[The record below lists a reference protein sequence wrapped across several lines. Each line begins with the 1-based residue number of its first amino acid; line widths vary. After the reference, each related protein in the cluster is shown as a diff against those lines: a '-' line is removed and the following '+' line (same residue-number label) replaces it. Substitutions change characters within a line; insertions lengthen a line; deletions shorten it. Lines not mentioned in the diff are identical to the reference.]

1 MNLIDFVLYQTP
13 LLPWQNGGKIP
24 WDEPAFSARMLQNHL
39 SQDNDWASRRSET
52 IASHVACID
61 RMLPRR
67 ARILDLGCGPGLYTQ
82 RLALL
87 GHDCVGVDFSPA
99 SIAYAAK
106 QAGQDGL
113 SIEYA
118 QADVRQYQPQGGFDL
133 VMMLFSELNAFAE
146 AEAQALLSKAVD
158 ALRENGILLIE
169 VSTFEAVRS
178 QAVQP
183 ATWAA
188 LPFGL
193 FSDKP
198 HLYLQEHGW
207 DEHSA
212 TASTRYA
219 IVDADSGAVT
229 QYGSSM
235 QAYTEAQYRQM
246 LTASGLSAMRLI
258 DAGYWPAG
266 EPFAGNFLVWQCRR

>member
-39 SQDNDWASRRSET
+39 SQDNDWTSRRGEIIT
-52 IASHVACID
+52 RHVACID

-82 RLALL
+82 QLALR
-87 GHDCVGVDFSPA
+87 GHECVGVDFSPA
-99 SIAYAAK
+99 SIAYAQK
-106 QAGQDGL
+106 QAQQDGL
-113 SIEYA
+113 SIEYE

-133 VMMLFSELNAFAE
+133 VMMLFSELNAFPA
-146 AEAQALLSKAVD
+146 AEAQALLVKAAG
-158 ALRENGILLIE
+158 ALRENGMVLIE
-169 VSTFEAVRS
+169 VSTFEAVHK
-178 QAVQP
+178 QAAQP
-183 ATWAA
+183 ANWVA

-207 DEHSA
+207 DALSTA
-212 TASTRYA
+212 ASTRYS
-219 IVDADSGAVT
+219 IVDADSGVVT

-246 LTASGLSAMRLI
+246 LAAAGLPNRQLI
-258 DAGYWPAG
+258 DAGDWPVG
-266 EPFAGNFLVWQCRR
+266 EPFTGNFLVWQCRR